1 MEYDLHTLFFFL
13 LQTGTSMMGGYVIA
27 QVLTKPIVHH
37 FVGRREAEGYKAAG
51 RALGFSEEELV

>member
-1 MEYDLHTLFFFL
+1 
-13 LQTGTSMMGGYVIA
+13 MMGGYVIA

-37 FVGRREAEGYKAAG
+37 FVGRREAGAYKAAG